1 MIAQADFV
9 TKVGRILQTI
19 SRDFDFDT
27 FSKHWFPT
35 AHKTSINPECLRVV
49 PPALEQKFI
58 EQNLS
63 EDHTLCTEHNP
74 WGTMEL
80 VENTHGLM
88 NTQACR
94 RDNGPCQEHAQT
106 DDYSSLQKISG
117 PVSKT
122 CTN

>member
-1 MIAQADFV
+1 M
-9 TKVGRILQTI
+9 
-19 SRDFDFDT
+19 
-27 FSKHWFPT
+27 

-106 DDYSSLQKISG
+106 DDYLSLQKISG